1 MATKKEVL
9 EQSSFGKRVAE
20 DEGKELASYFV
31 ETNQW
36 RQIFSGEKDIV
47 FGDKGAGKSAIYSL
61 LVSRIDA
68 LFDRNIIIVPGEK
81 PRGTPAFKDLIVDP
95 PTSQQEFV
103 GLWKLYFL
111 SLIGAALRDLGATG
125 EAIDRVVK
133 PLETAK
139 LIEAGSTSLAAM
151 IRGALDYVRNLIRW
165 ESVQAVLE
173 LDSAGIPKGLGG
185 KITFREPN
193 ADERAAGL
201 LSMDTL
207 LKLANTAAKDSGLTV
222 WLALDRLDVAF
233 ADSKGVEGN
242 ALRALFMVYS
252 DFREY
257 DHLKIKIFLRSDIW
271 GRVTEEGL
279 RETSHVEDQVTIRW
293 DTQTLLNLVI
303 RRFLKNEAIR
313 AYYNVSESEVLS
325 GVERQEELFYRIFPK
340 QVEGGSR
347 QSTTLD
353 WMLGRVK
360 DGTGRV
366 APRELIHLL
375 AAIKDQQLKMLEL
388 GNAEPPG
395 EQLFDRAVF
404 KAALSEV
411 SHARLDQTLLPE
423 YPTLRSYIMRL
434 EHRKTLQTAD
444 TLAGIWGCDRDKAEN
459 IATQLVEVGFFEQ
472 RQVRGGNVF
481 WAPFLYRDALQL
493 VQGAERGAEG
503 MTDEDSAG
511 WEQLP
516 GLGDA

>member
-353 WMLGRVK
+353 WM
-360 DGTGRV
+360 
-366 APRELIHLL
+366 
-375 AAIKDQQLKMLEL
+375 
-388 GNAEPPG
+388 
-395 EQLFDRAVF
+395 
-404 KAALSEV
+404 
-411 SHARLDQTLLPE
+411 
-423 YPTLRSYIMRL
+423 
-434 EHRKTLQTAD
+434 
-444 TLAGIWGCDRDKAEN
+444 
-459 IATQLVEVGFFEQ
+459 
-472 RQVRGGNVF
+472 RGV
-481 WAPFLYRDALQL
+481 
-493 VQGAERGAEG
+493 
-503 MTDEDSAG
+503 
-511 WEQLP
+511 
-516 GLGDA
+516 